1 MKATAQMLRALA
13 DMIDEHR
20 EAANAEPDADGDD
33 APTKPRK
40 ANRGKALK
48 GLQRRAHHAV
58 PYSG

>member
-1 MKATAQMLRALA
+1 MLRALA

-40 ANRGKALK
+40 ANRGKALR
-48 GLQRRAHHAV
+48 GLQRRAHSAV